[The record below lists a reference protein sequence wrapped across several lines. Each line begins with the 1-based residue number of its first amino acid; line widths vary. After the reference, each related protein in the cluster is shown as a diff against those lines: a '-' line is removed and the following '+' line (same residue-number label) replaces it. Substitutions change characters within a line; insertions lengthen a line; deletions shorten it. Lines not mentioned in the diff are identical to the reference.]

1 MRIFFFF
8 FSDLDLCDCAAHNNT
23 NWVCGFFS
31 SDFLLGG
38 FSRGRFF
45 FFEIGKLYEI
55 KGGAVGIPF
64 FESLPPLPQKQK
76 PPYFCF
82 FYSVIFGFFPKIFSF
97 FRGAKTPAVERIRN
111 PPRPRDPREIARGD
125 TVCYTHFW
133 REIVWRAVV
142 CMCCFFPFFPRENC

>member
-64 FESLPPLPQKQK
+64 SNLPPS
-76 PPYFCF
+76 PPKTETPILLF
-82 FYSVIFGFFPKIFSF
+82 FLLCNIWLFSENFFFLSGGK
-97 FRGAKTPAVERIRN
+97 N
-111 PPRPRDPREIARGD
+111 PGG
-125 TVCYTHFW
+125 
-133 REIVWRAVV
+133 
-142 CMCCFFPFFPRENC
+142 